1 MKKRVTAILMAGT
14 MVLGLTG
21 CGGNTKT
28 ADATNITTATAA
40 ETTKD
45 QAATQQSAAGEAA
58 PASGNLVV
66 YSPAAAELIT
76 PLVNEFENQTG
87 IKVEVIAAGTG
98 ELLKRVESE
107 KENPLGDVFWTGTI
121 STVKMQMDL
130 FEPYLTCNEDQVQD
144 DLKNKEGNLT
154 RFTEM
159 PSVLM
164 VNTELA
170 GDIEI
175 NGYADLLKPELKGRI
190 ALADPAKSSSSFEHI
205 VNMLYAMGDGDPE
218 AGWEFVDQFCQNLD
232 GKILNGS
239 SAVVKGV
246 ADGEYIVGLSNE
258 ADGGKFVKDGAPVK
272 LVYMSEGVIS
282 KPDGIYIIKG
292 AKNIDNAK
300 LFLDFVTGEQAQ
312 TIVVEQSCRRSVRKD
327 IKEPELLPKRSEINL
342 IYDDEETVINSKTE
356 WLNKFQDIFISY

>member
-1 MKKRVTAILMAGT
+1 MKK
-14 MVLGLTG
+14 
-21 CGGNTKT
+21 
-28 ADATNITTATAA
+28 TTAAIIMTGFMGISFLAGCSSPAPETAPETTAETAA
-40 ETTKD
+40 PDEVPPAEPAKD
-45 QAATQQSAAGEAA
+45 EDPVSE
-58 PASGNLVV
+58 NLVV
-66 YSPAAAELIT
+66 YSPAASELIT
-76 PLVNEFENQTG
+76 PLVNEFESRTG

-121 STVKMQMDL
+121 STVKLQMDL
-130 FEPYLTCNEDQVQD
+130 FEEYRTPNEEQVQD
-144 DLKNKEGNLT
+144 DLKNVEGCLT

-170 GDIEI
+170 GDLEI

-190 ALADPAKSSSSFEHI
+190 ALADPAKSSSAFEHI
-205 VNMLYAMGDGDPE
+205 VNMLYAMGGEDPE
-218 AGWEFVDQFCQNLD
+218 DGWGYVEAFCENLD

-272 LVYMSEGVIS
+272 LVYMEEGVIS

-292 AKNIDNAK
+292 AKNLNNAR
-300 LFLDFVTGEQAQ
+300 LFLDYVTGQEAQ
-312 TIVVEQSCRRSVRKD
+312 SIVVEQACRRSVRKD
-327 IKEPELLPKRSEINL
+327 VKEPDMFPRRADINL
-342 IYDDEETVINSKTE
+342 IYDDEDIVVNNKTD
-356 WLNKFQDIFISY
+356 WLNKFHDIFTSF